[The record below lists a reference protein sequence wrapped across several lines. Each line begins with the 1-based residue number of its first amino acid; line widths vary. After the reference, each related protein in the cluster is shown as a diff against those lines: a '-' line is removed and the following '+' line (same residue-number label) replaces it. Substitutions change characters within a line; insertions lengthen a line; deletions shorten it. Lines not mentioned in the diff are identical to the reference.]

1 MGAQAVGPGPRVSVV
16 VPVRN
21 RRSLLRVTLDALAA
35 QTFRDFEVIV
45 VDDGSDDGSDEEA
58 LADEAS
64 GRPVRLVRGH
74 GRGAVPARQAG
85 IAASRGEILAFTD
98 SDCRPDPEWLEQGVA
113 AIDRGADVV
122 QGLTRPARRPRPLER
137 TVWSL
142 RDDGLFA
149 TCNVFYR
156 RSAYDAAG
164 GFDTTAG
171 DALGFRPGASLRGLG
186 FGEDTLLGWRVRRSG
201 RAAFAPDAIVEH
213 HVFGV
218 DVADS
223 LRRAWTVGAF
233 AELFR
238 AVPELADH
246 MGPEFR
252 RLARRRAPL
261 YLGVVAGI
269 AGQRRVAAVA
279 LTAFTVDRWIRLTR
293 FEPSLARRL
302 KVLPVDLAVEAVSA
316 TSLLVGSARAR
327 RLLV

>member
-1 MGAQAVGPGPRVSVV
+1 MGAKTVGAPPRVSVV

-21 RRSLLRVTLDALAA
+21 RRSLLRVTLDALAR
-35 QTFRDFEVIV
+35 QTFGDYEVIV
-45 VDDGSDDGSDEEA
+45 VDDGSDDGSDQEA
-58 LADEAS
+58 LADEEA
-64 GRPVRLVRGH
+64 GRPVRLVH
-74 GRGAVPARQAG
+74 GRRRGAVAAREAG
-85 IAASRGEILAFTD
+85 VAVSAGGILAFTD
-98 SDCRPDPEWLEQGVA
+98 SDCRPDPHWLERGVA

-122 QGLTRPARRPRPLER
+122 QGLTRPTRQPRPLER

-156 RSAYDAAG
+156 RDAFEAAG
-164 GFDTTAG
+164 GFDATAG
-171 DALGFRPGASLRGLG
+171 DLLGFRPGAALRDLG
-186 FGEDTLLGWRVRRSG
+186 FGEDTLLGWRVRRAG

-238 AVPELADH
+238 AVPELIDLL
-246 MGPEFR
+246 GPELR
-252 RLARRRAPL
+252 RTARRRAPL
-261 YLGVVAGI
+261 YVGVVAGV
-269 AGQRRVAAVA
+269 AGRRRLAGVA
-279 LTAFTVDRWIRLTR
+279 LASFVTDRWVQLGRS
-293 FEPSLARRL
+293 EPSLVRRL

-316 TSLLVGSARAR
+316 ASLLVGSVRAR
-327 RLLV
+327 HLLV

>member
-1 MGAQAVGPGPRVSVV
+1 MGAQAVVATPRVSVV

-21 RRSLLRVTLDALAA
+21 RRSLLRITLDALAD
-35 QTFRDFEVIV
+35 QTFRDYEVVV
-45 VDDGSDDGSDEEA
+45 VDDGSDDGSDQEA
-58 LADEAS
+58 LADVEA
-64 GRPVRLVRGH
+64 GRPVRLVRSQA
-74 GRGAVPARQAG
+74 RGAVAAREAG
-85 IAASRGEILAFTD
+85 IAASTGDILAFTD
-98 SDCRPDPEWLEQGVA
+98 SDCRPHPGWLERGVA

-122 QGLTRPARRPRPLER
+122 QGLTKPTRQPRPLER
-137 TVWSL
+137 TVQSL

-156 RSAYDAAG
+156 RAAFEAAG

-171 DALGFRPGASLRGLG
+171 DVLGFRPGAALRGLG

-201 RAAFAPDAIVEH
+201 RAEFASDVIVEH

-223 LRRAWTVGAF
+223 IRRAWIIGAF

-246 MGPEFR
+246 LGPQLR
-252 RLARRRAPL
+252 RASRRRAPL
-261 YLGVVAGI
+261 YLGVI
-269 AGQRRVAAVA
+269 AGLAGRRRVAAA
-279 LTAFTVDRWIRLTR
+279 AGATFAAYRWMLLGRA
-293 FEPSLARRL
+293 EPSLARRL
-302 KVLPVDLAVEAVSA
+302 KVFPVDLAVEAVSA
-316 TSLLVGSARAR
+316 TSILVGSVRSR